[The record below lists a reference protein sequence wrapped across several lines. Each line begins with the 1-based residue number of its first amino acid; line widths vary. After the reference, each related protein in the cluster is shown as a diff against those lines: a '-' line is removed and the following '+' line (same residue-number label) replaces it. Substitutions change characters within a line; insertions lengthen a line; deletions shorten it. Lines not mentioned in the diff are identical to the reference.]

1 MAKEEMRFEEAMAAL
16 EDLVARLEA
25 GKVGLD
31 ESLALYEEGMKLV
44 RRCNAQLDR
53 AEQRVEAVRV
63 SADGIE
69 TAPFDGEK
77 A

>member
-1 MAKEEMRFEEAMAAL
+1 MANEEMRFEEAMAAL

-44 RRCNAQLDR
+44 RLCNAQLDR
-53 AEQRVEAVRV
+53 AEQRVEAVRLT
-63 SADGIE
+63 ADGIE
-69 TAPFDGEK
+69 TIPFDGEK